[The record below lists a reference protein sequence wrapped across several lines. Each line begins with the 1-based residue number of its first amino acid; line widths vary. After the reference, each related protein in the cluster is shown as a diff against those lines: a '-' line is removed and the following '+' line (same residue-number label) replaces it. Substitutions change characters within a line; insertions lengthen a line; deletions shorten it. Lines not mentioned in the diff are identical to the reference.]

1 MANPLLISKGKLN
14 QNSLRDQVAIVT
26 GSGRGI
32 GFEAARSLAWLG
44 AKVIIAEID
53 KKTGTETSL
62 KIKKEMGN
70 DSAYFIHTD
79 VADERSIK
87 NLANESFKIF
97 KKVDIV
103 LNNATKVSIGS
114 VKDTEIKNW
123 DIGYQINLR
132 GPVNLAKVFL
142 PGMLERNKGTFVCVS
157 SSGAAPYMGAY
168 EVFKTAQV
176 ELSNTLSLELEGTGV
191 NVFTIGPGLVKTPG
205 AMESIEKLAPLFKQT
220 VDEFFETGK
229 DWIISVEAAGAGFAA
244 AIALAQVFN
253 GKEVA
258 SKYAL
263 MEAGIDISEKKL
275 EQNQMTFTEGE
286 LESALVFCKK
296 ARETIKNLSDQWMN
310 LNNFMK
316 QWVLRDFKKYTGLT
330 VEESL
335 FKFDDLE
342 NGLRNRDYVLLQM
355 SKNFIDKLGKYYD
368 HYYKQAEGFVKDA
381 KIRKE
386 QTDLISS
393 WQDNIKKLIEFLNKL
408 I

>member
-14 QNSLRDQVAIVT
+14 QNSLKDQVAIVT

-53 KKTGTETSL
+53 KKTGTETAL
-62 KIKKEMGN
+62 KIEKEMGN

-103 LNNATKVSIGS
+103 LNNATKVSVGS

-220 VDEFFETGK
+220 VDEFFEIGK

-253 GKEVA
+253 GKEIA

-263 MEAGIDISEKKL
+263 MEAGIDISEKRL
-275 EQNQMTFTEGE
+275 EQNQMTFTEGD
-286 LESALVFCKK
+286 LESALAFCKK
-296 ARETIKNLSDQWMN
+296 ARETLKNLSDQWMN

-316 QWVLRDFKKYTGLT
+316 QWVIRDFKKYTGLT

-368 HYYKQAEGFVKDA
+368 HYYKQTESFVKDT

>member
-14 QNSLRDQVAIVT
+14 QNSLKDQVSIVT

-53 KKTGTETSL
+53 KKTGTETAL
-62 KIKKEMGN
+62 KIEKEMGN

-103 LNNATKVSIGS
+103 LNNATKVSVGS

-220 VDEFFETGK
+220 VDEFFEIGK

-253 GKEVA
+253 GKEIA

-263 MEAGIDISEKKL
+263 MEAGIDISEKRL
-275 EQNQMTFTEGE
+275 EQNQMTFTEGD
-286 LESALVFCKK
+286 LESALAFCKK
-296 ARETIKNLSDQWMN
+296 ARETLKNLSDQWMN

-316 QWVLRDFKKYTGLT
+316 QWVIRDFKKYTGLT

-368 HYYKQAEGFVKDA
+368 HYYKQTESFVKDT

>member
-1 MANPLLISKGKLN
+1 
-14 QNSLRDQVAIVT
+14 
-26 GSGRGI
+26 
-32 GFEAARSLAWLG
+32 
-44 AKVIIAEID
+44 
-53 KKTGTETSL
+53 
-62 KIKKEMGN
+62 
-70 DSAYFIHTD
+70 
-79 VADERSIK
+79 
-87 NLANESFKIF
+87 
-97 KKVDIV
+97 
-103 LNNATKVSIGS
+103 
-114 VKDTEIKNW
+114 
-123 DIGYQINLR
+123 
-132 GPVNLAKVFL
+132 
-142 PGMLERNKGTFVCVS
+142 MLERNKGTFVCVS

-176 ELSNTLSLELEGTGV
+176 ALSNTLSLELEGTGV

-205 AMESIEKLAPLFKQT
+205 ALGGIEKLAPLFKQT
-220 VDEFFETGK
+220 VDEFFEIGK

-253 GKEVA
+253 GKEIA

-263 MEAGIDISEKKL
+263 MEAGIDISEKRL
-275 EQNQMTFTEGE
+275 EQNQMTFTEGD
-286 LESALVFCKK
+286 LESALAFCKK
-296 ARETIKNLSDQWMN
+296 ARETLKNLSDQWMN

-316 QWVLRDFKKYTGLT
+316 QWVIRDFKKYTGLT

-368 HYYKQAEGFVKDA
+368 HYYKQTESFVKDT

>member
-14 QNSLRDQVAIVT
+14 QNSLKDQVAIVT

-53 KKTGTETSL
+53 KKTGTETAL
-62 KIKKEMGN
+62 KIEKEIGD

-79 VADERSIK
+79 VANERSIK

-220 VDEFFETGK
+220 VDEFFEIGK

-263 MEAGIDISEKKL
+263 MEAGIDISEKRL
-275 EQNQMTFTEGE
+275 EQNQMTFTEGD
-286 LESALVFCKK
+286 LESALALCKK
-296 ARETIKNLSDQWMN
+296 ARETLKNLSDQWMN

-316 QWVLRDFKKYTGLT
+316 QWVMRDFKNNVGST

-368 HYYKQAEGFVKDA
+368 HYYKQAESFVKDT

-386 QTDLISS
+386 QTDLIGS
-393 WQDNIKKLIEFLNKL
+393 WQDNIKKLIEILNKL

>member
-1 MANPLLISKGKLN
+1 LANPLLISKGKLN
-14 QNSLRDQVAIVT
+14 QNSLKDQVAIVT

-44 AKVIIAEID
+44 SKVIIAEID
-53 KKTGTETSL
+53 KKTGTEAAL
-62 KIKKEMGN
+62 KIEKEIGSG
-70 DSAYFIHTD
+70 SAYFIQAD
-79 VADERSIK
+79 VGDGRSIK

-97 KKVDIV
+97 KKVDII
-103 LNNATKVSIGS
+103 LNNATKVSVGS

-123 DIGYQINLR
+123 DIGYQVNLQ

-142 PGMLERNKGTFVCVS
+142 PGMLERNHGTFVCVS

-176 ELSNTLSLELEGTGV
+176 ELSNTLSLELEGTDV

-205 AMESIEKLAPLFKQT
+205 AMEGIEKLAPLFKQT
-220 VDEFFETGK
+220 VDEFFEIGK

-244 AIALAQVFN
+244 AIALAHVFN

-263 MEAGIDISEKKL
+263 MEAGIDISEKSL
-275 EQNQMTFTEGE
+275 EQNQMTFSEE
-286 LESALVFCKK
+286 DLEAALVFCKK
-296 ARETIKNLSDQWMN
+296 AQETLKNLSDQWIN

-316 QWVLRDFKKYTGLT
+316 QWIMRDFKNNTGLT

-342 NGLRNRDYVLLQM
+342 NGLRHRDYALLQM
-355 SKNFIDKLGKYYD
+355 SKNFVDKLGKYYD
-368 HYYKQAEGFVKDA
+368 HYYKQTESFVKDS

-386 QTDLISS
+386 QTDLINS
-393 WQDNIKKLIEFLNKL
+393 WQDNIKKILEFLNKF